1 MKNLNYLLVLFLI
14 SIISISDFTTAS
26 VPEGISLTKSSNGY
40 VIDFTLPAY
49 ELLNVNAEGT
59 GYTQLNIPGY
69 GVMPDAGLPALPIIS
84 FNLFISD
91 QELQP
96 GFEVKN
102 IIDEERIHEE

>member
-49 ELLNVNAEGT
+49 KLLKCNTEELNTLIR
-59 GYTQLNIPGY
+59 IPGY
-69 GVMPDAGLPALPIIS
+69 GVMPDKVACTS
-84 FNLFISD
+84 NNFF
-91 QELQP
+91 
-96 GFEVKN
+96 
-102 IIDEERIHEE
+102 